1 MSFSYWPISAGGD
14 VTAVGSLAADL
25 PVFGDGGSDI
35 KSGTKSG
42 DTNEVATVTG
52 SLTSGHVAKWDASG
66 NLIDGGADGGGTVT
80 HTGALTANLPVLGN
94 GAADCK
100 IGTAAQ
106 LVPTLP
112 ADATKYLDGTGNFTV
127 PAGAGNVTHTGALTA
142 DLPMFG
148 NGVADSKV
156 GTKTGST
163 NQLATATGTLTSGN
177 PATWDASGNLVG
189 ATAAPYDVAG
199 GLPGMPGA
207 GATVLIFTAVRAVAF
222 PGNFSGSS
230 GSVGTNPTS
239 TAAYDVKKNGSSIGT
254 ISISTGGAFTFTT
267 TSGTAKSLAAGDR
280 LTVIAPGSQD
290 ATLADVS
297 FTLAGTR

>member
-100 IGTAAQ
+100 IG
-106 LVPTLP
+106 L
-112 ADATKYLDGTGNFTV
+112 
-127 PAGAGNVTHTGALTA
+127 
-142 DLPMFG
+142 
-148 NGVADSKV
+148 
-156 GTKTGST
+156 
-163 NQLATATGTLTSGN
+163 
-177 PATWDASGNLVG
+177 
-189 ATAAPYDVAG
+189 
-199 GLPGMPGA
+199 GLPVPRG
-207 GATVLIFTAVRAVAF
+207 
-222 PGNFSGSS
+222 
-230 GSVGTNPTS
+230 
-239 TAAYDVKKNGSSIGT
+239 
-254 ISISTGGAFTFTT
+254 
-267 TSGTAKSLAAGDR
+267 
-280 LTVIAPGSQD
+280 
-290 ATLADVS
+290 
-297 FTLAGTR
+297 